1 MSVIEW
7 NDSYAVGLP
16 EIDEHH
22 RHLLS
27 LFDKTY
33 QLFLEKKHRSE
44 LEEVIDELINYA
56 TYHFAVEERLMA
68 EYRYPQRSAHQQLH
82 ASFIDRITTQ
92 QLDFYSGRTTLAL
105 ELVVMLRDWILNHI
119 LEADRAFAVQ
129 IHACEPAPA
138 EETESNQAVGVVITL

>member
-7 NDSYAVGLP
+7 NDSFVLGLP

-33 QLFLEKKHRSE
+33 QHFLAKKDKAD

-68 EYRYPQRSAHQQLH
+68 EHRYPQRSAHQQLH
-82 ASFIDRITTQ
+82 TAFIDQITTQ
-92 QLDFYSGRTTLAL
+92 HLDFYSGRTTLAL
-105 ELVVMLRDWILNHI
+105 ELIVMLRDWILNHI
-119 LEADRAFAVQ
+119 LEADRAFAKQ
-129 IHACEPAPA
+129 IHAKEAAPA
-138 EETESNQAVGVVITL
+138 EEAESAPAGVVITL